1 MPVLRILAIA
11 LVLGA
16 ALAAVPRLTFADQFF
31 HSERIPLHS
40 VGGASLHDGFVV
52 NIHANGPQIFAH
64 ERYVLVGAAPDTTY
78 SVTLVIFV
86 DDPTCGGT
94 SPVTVPSAS
103 FTTNTAGNGTA
114 EVFFHPGDVPPMLR
128 NATHGIVWQFS
139 TGGQVAF
146 ETNCTAVTL
155 D

>member
-1 MPVLRILAIA
+1 MLRILAIVA
-11 LVLGA
+11 AFAVMSFAGA
-16 ALAAVPRLTFADQFF
+16 RQTFADQVF
-31 HSERIPLHS
+31 HTERIPLHA
-40 VGGASLHDGFVV
+40 VGDASLHQGFVI

-78 SVTLVIFV
+78 SVALLISV
-86 DDPTCGGT
+86 DDPTCSGT

-103 FTTNTAGNGTA
+103 FTTNAAGNGTA

-128 NATHGIVWQFS
+128 NATHGITWQVS

>member
-1 MPVLRILAIA
+1 MLRILAIA

-16 ALAAVPRLTFADQFF
+16 AFVAAPHLTFADQFF
-31 HSERIPLHS
+31 HTERIPLHA

-64 ERYVLVGAAPDTTY
+64 EGYVLVGAAPDTTY
-78 SVTLVIFV
+78 SVSLQIFL
-86 DDPTCGGT
+86 DDPTCSGA
-94 SPVTVPSAS
+94 SPLMVPTAS
-103 FTTNTAGNGTA
+103 FTTNAAGNGTA
-114 EVFFHPGDVPPMLR
+114 DAVFHPGDVPQMLR
-128 NATHGIVWQFS
+128 NATHGIIWQFS

-146 ETNCTAVTL
+146 ETACTAVTL